1 MHSHLAVLPA
11 GIGTVLTKVNGC
23 RGFIGPVPLPA
34 LDGLYSIRQGLD
46 TKLIL
51 KDDGRKS
58 KSTPK
63 NIRHDLSGV
72 FAPSLAA

>member
-34 LDGLYSIRQGLD
+34 LDGLYSITSDRREINFNRFKKEKQY
-46 TKLIL
+46 
-51 KDDGRKS
+51 
-58 KSTPK
+58 STAENP
-63 NIRHDLSGV
+63 
-72 FAPSLAA
+72 PSFGS

>member
-34 LDGLYSIRQGLD
+34 LDGLYSTHQVLG

-51 KDDGRKS
+51 KDWFRKS
-58 KSTPK
+58 KTVAE
-63 NIRHDLSGV
+63 NIRRETSRF
-72 FAPSLAA
+72 FAH

>member
-34 LDGLYSIRQGLD
+34 LDGLYSITSDRREINFNRFRQE
-46 TKLIL
+46 KQY
-51 KDDGRKS
+51 
-58 KSTPK
+58 STAENP
-63 NIRHDLSGV
+63 
-72 FAPSLAA
+72 PSFGS

>member
-34 LDGLYSIRQGLD
+34 LDGLYSIRQGSD

-51 KDDGRKS
+51 TDDGRKS
-58 KSTPK
+58 KSITEK
-63 NIRHDLSGV
+63 IRRYLSGV

>member
-34 LDGLYSIRQGLD
+34 LDGLYSITSNRREINFNRFRQE
-46 TKLIL
+46 KQ
-51 KDDGRKS
+51 
-58 KSTPK
+58 
-63 NIRHDLSGV
+63 
-72 FAPSLAA
+72 